1 MMMYGRAPKFSG
13 IITAKLCR
21 ALITTWKPAKDSE
34 GTPPARATGGV
45 GYVNMSLYIEVDFGK
60 DSTEEQLHN
69 PIT

>member
-1 MMMYGRAPKFSG
+1 NHLEA
-13 IITAKLCR
+13 
-21 ALITTWKPAKDSE
+21 SE
-34 GTPPARATGGV
+34 GFGRDTACEGHWGGV